1 MMERVAI
8 CDDIECS
15 RIAYG
20 LWRVGN
26 DDDTSPSHI
35 RAKIEACLEQGIT
48 TIDQADVYGGYT
60 AEGLFGACLKES
72 PWLRDKLE
80 IVTKCGIVASAGRYS
95 SARVKHYDTTSAH
108 ISKSIDTSL
117 SEMATDRIDLLLVH
131 RPDPFMDPEETGRA
145 LDNAVVS
152 GKVRAV
158 GVSNFRPWDWTLL
171 QSAMS
176 TPLSTNQIE
185 ISLAETTPL
194 ANGDLAFLQERRI
207 RPMAWSPL
215 GGGSLFAGEGGL
227 RTAIS
232 KIAIRHG
239 VGEAA
244 VAVAWLLAHPAGI
257 LPVMGSNRIDRI
269 RMFGDALKVDMDRE
283 SWFELY
289 ASATGADV
297 P

>member
-80 IVTKCGIVASAGRYS
+80 IVTKCGIVAPAGRYA
-95 SARVKHYDTTSAH
+95 SAGVKHYDTTAEH
-108 ISKSIDTSL
+108 ISESIGTSL

-152 GKVRAV
+152 GKVRTV